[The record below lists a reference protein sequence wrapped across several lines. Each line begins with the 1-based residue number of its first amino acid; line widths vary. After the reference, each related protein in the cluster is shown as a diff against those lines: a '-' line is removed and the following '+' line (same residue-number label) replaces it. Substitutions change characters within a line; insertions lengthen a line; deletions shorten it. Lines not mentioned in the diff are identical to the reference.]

1 MKCGI
6 SDFTAVKSDPIE
18 GYSPLR
24 SRAIKGG
31 SREGKG
37 RGGGAVS
44 GNVSAD
50 SVRSNIGA
58 KCQVHFMD
66 FIASM
71 ISDETELND
80 KSGIL
85 NIAVLTVLP

>member
-18 GYSPLR
+18 GYSPLG

-37 RGGGAVS
+37 GGGKRQCVGS
-44 GNVSAD
+44 TD

-66 FIASM
+66 FLASM

-85 NIAVLTVLP
+85 NIALLRVLP